1 MIYRIIA
8 FSILTIA
15 YFMCLLGRINQN
27 TSISKLSKLEDA
39 RDCREQEEREIP
51 SKEQTVNCPESKKR
65 IESKQTNYER
75 TDAEQITNKMLGKFI
90 LNFELFGIAD
100 NDKKALT
107 LKFLISFSFVL
118 VIICEIISIIYG
130 DAILGFTG
138 RGILLKV
145 FGTYFGIVADC
156 IFIAWNFE
164 KIKYYRKWK
173 KDNKAEHFITTGV
186 YRYSR
191 YPGALGMM
199 LLCLSILFM
208 YFNYYLLVASI
219 TFLVLLHIFFCY
231 KDKKLRE
238 NEGEAYEEYR
248 KYTHM
253 YYGRGKWN
261 IRKIKLTIYLILFAF
276 SILYFG
282 TCVLYAGI
290 RLSGVWIWPAF
301 ALFAL
306 ARMIMLLKF
315 APVGKRGKISLKIIS
330 IVYHVVM
337 FIAIVVFAIT
347 EFSIIKAMN
356 TVPDNGLDYVIV
368 LGAGLNGEKPTRPL
382 QLRIERAYRYLIS
395 SSDTTAIASGGQG
408 SDEVISEA
416 QAIKNE
422 LVALGIEPER
432 IILEDRSTSTEE
444 NIKYSFEIIGDDA
457 CSVGIVT
464 NSFHVYRARMLAKL
478 QGHDGVVG
486 VPAQTLFPVGIHYV
500 VREAIGVL
508 LTNFKNLQI
517 SVPMD

>member
-1 MIYRIIA
+1 
-8 FSILTIA
+8 
-15 YFMCLLGRINQN
+15 MCLIGRINSN
-27 TSISKLSKLEDA
+27 TSISKLRKLDDGQADDA
-39 RDCREQEEREIP
+39 QNCSEQEELEIP
-51 SKEQTVNCPESKKR
+51 SKEQTVNFPECKKR
-65 IESKQTNYER
+65 TETKQTNHER
-75 TDAEQITNKMLGKFI
+75 TDIEQITNKMIGDFI

-100 NDKKALT
+100 KDKKALT
-107 LKFLISFSFVL
+107 LKFLISFSFILVL
-118 VIICEIISIIYG
+118 ACEIISIAYG

-138 RGILLKV
+138 RGVLLKV

-156 IFIAWNFE
+156 IFITWNFE

-173 KDNKAEHFITTGV
+173 KDNKVEHFITTGV

-191 YPGALGMM
+191 YPGALGMV

-219 TFLVLLHIFFCY
+219 IFLILLHIFFGY
-231 KDKKLRE
+231 KDKKLCE

-261 IRKIKLTIYLILFAF
+261 VRKIKLTIYLILFAF
-276 SILYFG
+276 SVLYFG

-301 ALFAL
+301 AVFSLI
-306 ARMIMLLKF
+306 RMIMLKKI
-315 APVGKRGKISLKIIS
+315 APIGKRGKLSLKIIS
-330 IVYHVVM
+330 IAYHLVM
-337 FIAIVVFAIT
+337 FIVIVVFAIT

-382 QLRIERAYRYLIS
+382 QLRIERAYRYLTNSPNTI
-395 SSDTTAIASGGQG
+395 AIASGGQG
-408 SDEVISEA
+408 SDEIISEA

-432 IILEDRSTSTEE
+432 IILENQSTSTEE
-444 NIKYSFEIIGDDA
+444 NIKFSYEMIEDTD

-464 NSFHVYRARMLAKL
+464 NSFHIYRAKMIANM

-500 VREAIGVL
+500 VREAAGVIL
-508 LTNFKNLQI
+508 MQLMKSDL
-517 SVPMD
+517 